1 MLLFCLEMGF
11 HTASTLWSRCSCA
24 TCEQRHKHA
33 FNPAFYLQGN
43 WAKFLCCE
51 LKKIPLNWGKKSGKK
66 ALWFLHCCTF
76 CSQLWVKSNPCAMK
90 SKWEEKRSHSSI
102 VPAMGN
108 LHPHPQAAHC
118 MHRWM
123 TAWPSSMVLCKAKTV
138 ANSWAKNPP
147 QGTQHG
153 KFPMA
158 SNKNIGNKDLGRARY

>member
-24 TCEQRHKHA
+24 TCEWRHKHA

-51 LKKIPLNWGKKSGKK
+51 LKKIPLNQGKKSEKK

-102 VPAMGN
+102 FAFQQWEISILTHRQHIVCTDGWRHGPVAWSFVKQKLLPTPGPKI
-108 LHPHPQAAHC
+108 PHRVRNMANFQWQAI
-118 MHRWM
+118 R
-123 TAWPSSMVLCKAKTV
+123 T
-138 ANSWAKNPP
+138 
-147 QGTQHG
+147 
-153 KFPMA
+153 
-158 SNKNIGNKDLGRARY
+158 